1 MITPTG
7 ENDHVEDEH
16 DSVVSHDMS
25 DMGEECDLRAATMPD
40 VSLSEGVVVQQENPS
55 QKGSTNSPAP
65 YRYVCVRPV

>member
-7 ENDHVEDEH
+7 EQYIVDED
-16 DSVVSHDMS
+16 DSVVSDDMS
-25 DMGEECDLRAATMPD
+25 DMGEECHLRAATMPD

-55 QKGSTNSPAP
+55 QKGSRNSPAP